1 MSKKLSPE
9 VTNKVIKTLT
19 VFAVVFFGCAVWFG
33 VTGEIR
39 LDIAPTSTKH
49 FELITWEEKPLVFIS
64 IILVLLIITL
74 GLLWARKF
82 LCTQIAGEN
91 EV

>member
-1 MSKKLSPE
+1 VSKKLSRE
-9 VTNKVIKTLT
+9 VASNVMNTLT
-19 VFAVVFFGCAVWFG
+19 VFAVVFFGSAVWCG

-49 FELITWEEKPLVFIS
+49 FELITWEEQPLVFIS

-82 LCTQIAGEN
+82 IN
-91 EV
+91 SFVHK